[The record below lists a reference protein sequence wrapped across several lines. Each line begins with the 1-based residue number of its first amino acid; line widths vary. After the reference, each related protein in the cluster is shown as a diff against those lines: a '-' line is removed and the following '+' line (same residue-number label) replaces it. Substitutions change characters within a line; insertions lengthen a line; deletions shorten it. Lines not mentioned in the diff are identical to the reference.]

1 MAAANE
7 LAHPIKQR
15 LQAGDVALG
24 MPVRLSRSGDI
35 ARIAKSTGH
44 DFLFIDCQHSLFNLE
59 TIGHIIS
66 TAMSCGIAPLVR
78 VRGINDPDVSLLLDN
93 GAMGIVYPDINTAE
107 EAKRAVDA
115 CKFAPVGKRSV
126 SGGYPHFDYR
136 SVPIAACVPQLN
148 DNCLLVCMIE
158 TVEGLN
164 NVEAIAAVKGV
175 DVLHVGSNDLLANM
189 GKPGKF
195 DDPALIAAQERVI
208 AACRSNGIFAGCGG
222 NRDPA
227 RQLELIQKGCKFITT
242 QSDIGF
248 LSAAASAWTTKIRD
262 GLKSA

>member
-1 MAAANE
+1 MAATSE

-24 MPVRLSRSGDI
+24 MPVRLGRSGDI

-59 TIGHIIS
+59 TIGHITS

-93 GAMGIVYPDINTAE
+93 GAMGIVYPDINTAA

-115 CKFAPVGKRSV
+115 CKFAPIGKRSV

-136 SVPIAACVPQLN
+136 SVPIATCVPQLN

-195 DDPALIAAQERVI
+195 DDPALVAAQERVI

-227 RQLELIQKGCKFITT
+227 RQLELIQKGCQFITT

-248 LSAAASAWTTKIRD
+248 LSAAASAWTTKIRQ
-262 GLKSA
+262 GLSS